1 MKQAGAI
8 LPPGLSGHLPRLAHP
23 ILLFFQ
29 IKENTQK
36 KEKERRAPLSY
47 EARTPQY
54 DTDTSTSLM

>member
-1 MKQAGAI
+1 
-8 LPPGLSGHLPRLAHP
+8 LPRLAHP

-36 KEKERRAPLSY
+36 EKEISAPLSY

-54 DTDTSTSLM
+54 DTDTSTLLM